1 VLAVVVVG
9 VEAAIRTVRLRPP
22 SDLTG
27 RIEQIFL
34 IAIVVTG
41 AGGLGLLVGGGRPKE
56 ILHFVYAIVALGALP
71 VANSLSRHMS
81 PRRQG
86 IVSVVGAAVALV
98 VVARLF
104 GTG

>member
-1 VLAVVVVG
+1 VVAAALVG
-9 VEAAIRTVRLRPP
+9 MEAAVRAVRRKPP
-22 SDLTG
+22 GDLTE

-56 ILHFVYAIVALGALP
+56 ILHFVYAIVALGAMP
-71 VANSLSRHMS
+71 VANSLSRRMS
-81 PRRQG
+81 PRGQG
-86 IVSVVGAAVALV
+86 VTSLVGAGVALV